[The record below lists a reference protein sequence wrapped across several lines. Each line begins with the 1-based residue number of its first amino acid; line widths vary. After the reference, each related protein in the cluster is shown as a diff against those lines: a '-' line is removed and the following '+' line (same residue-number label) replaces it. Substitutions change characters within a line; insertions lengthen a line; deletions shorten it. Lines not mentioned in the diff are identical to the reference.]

1 MWVKCVLVCQ
11 PLPSIFGLVNTSNKK
26 IRLKWRLHPSHVHTL
41 CAYCTLFNLS
51 SFCLL
56 SILYVLNYFKYSRTF
71 HITLGPILLTFF
83 LTCVTSEMHFA
94 KLTIIISSEMGSAF
108 SHNDTMMSSTFF
120 TPISVPLYY
129 SAQILAITFQFCIIL
144 WSSYRRYKFS

>member
-1 MWVKCVLVCQ
+1 MQTSKFAVFRTVCEIYLTNSSE
-11 PLPSIFGLVNTSNKK
+11 PYIK
-26 IRLKWRLHPSHVHTL
+26 LKP
-41 CAYCTLFNLS
+41 
-51 SFCLL
+51 CLL

-108 SHNDTMMSSTFF
+108 SHNDTMMSSTFLH
-120 TPISVPLYY
+120 PNICS
-129 SAQILAITFQFCIIL
+129 IIL
-144 WSSYRRYKFS
+144 LCSNFGNNFSILHNLMIKLSSI